1 MEILTSFYT
10 QPINRI
16 SSRYIICEYFG
27 VSVMQEN
34 RLVWVDCLKFLAI
47 IGVIGIHVSSSLLSE
62 DILFSPNWFQGVFVG
77 SLFRFAIIL
86 FVMASGYLLLRK
98 QQSIYVIPFR
108 IKRILL
114 PFIFWL
120 IVYSLIKVFVI
131 GELGDSWNFFD
142 LIEYIFMGFLNPTN
156 ISIQFW
162 YVYMILGLYIFSP
175 ILSRWIQNAPIKEIE
190 YLILIWILIS
200 IFQFFDMDSILLDYL
215 RYFTGA
221 IGYFVL
227 GYYLTIKKNRL
238 LHDRKLGVIL
248 FISGTLITILGTV
261 GLSYMLADQ
270 SLFFIQL
277 GDITPGACLQG
288 IGLFIIVFN
297 SDFNKLDRIITDLI
311 VKISISSYGIYLVNI
326 LVINL
331 LEKYGIINFN
341 GFALLNIGLSIIL
354 VLIISYAIIEL
365 MSRFKILRHFTG
377 R

>member
-1 MEILTSFYT
+1 MD
-10 QPINRI
+10 
-16 SSRYIICEYFG
+16 
-27 VSVMQEN
+27 EN

-47 IGVIGIHVSSSLLSE
+47 IGVIGIHLSSSLLNN
-62 DILFSPNWFQGVFVG
+62 DILFSSNWFQGVFM
-77 SLFRFAIIL
+77 SSFFRFAIIL

-108 IKRILL
+108 IKRILV

-120 IVYSLIKVFVI
+120 IAYALIKVFVN
-131 GELGDSWNFFD
+131 GALGTSWDLFD
-142 LIEYIFMGFLNPTN
+142 LIEYLFMGFLNPTN

-190 YLILIWILIS
+190 YLILIWVLIS

-227 GYYLTIKKNRL
+227 GYYLTIKEKRILHNRRFGL
-238 LHDRKLGVIL
+238 NL
-248 FISGTLITILGTV
+248 FILGTLITMFGTV
-261 GLSYMLADQ
+261 ILSYILADQ

-297 SDFNKLDRIITDLI
+297 TDFSKIDKRITNLI
-311 VKISISSYGIYLVNI
+311 VKVSISSYGIYLVNI

-331 LEKYGIINFN
+331 LEKFNIINFN
-341 GFALLNIGLSIIL
+341 AFPIFTMGFYIAL
-354 VLIISYAIIEL
+354 VLVISYAIIGL
-365 MSRFKILRHFTG
+365 MSRFVILSHFTG
-377 R
+377 RKAVSFKGIRPKL

>member
-1 MEILTSFYT
+1 M
-10 QPINRI
+10 I

-62 DILFSPNWFQGVFVG
+62 DILFSLNWFQGVFVG

-238 LHDRKLGVIL
+238 LHDRKLGIIL

-331 LEKYGIINFN
+331 LEKFGIINFN
-341 GFALLNIGLSIIL
+341 GFALLNIGFSIIL

>member
-27 VSVMQEN
+27 VCVMQEN

-62 DILFSPNWFQGVFVG
+62 DILFSLNWFQGVFVG

-238 LHDRKLGVIL
+238 LHDRKLGIIL

>member
-16 SSRYIICEYFG
+16 SSRYIIYEYFG
-27 VSVMQEN
+27 VCVMQEN

-62 DILFSPNWFQGVFVG
+62 DILFSLNWFQGVFVG

-131 GELGDSWNFFD
+131 GELGTSWNFFD

>member
-1 MEILTSFYT
+1 
-10 QPINRI
+10 
-16 SSRYIICEYFG
+16 
-27 VSVMQEN
+27 
-34 RLVWVDCLKFLAI
+34 
-47 IGVIGIHVSSSLLSE
+47 
-62 DILFSPNWFQGVFVG
+62 
-77 SLFRFAIIL
+77 
-86 FVMASGYLLLRK
+86 
-98 QQSIYVIPFR
+98 
-108 IKRILL
+108 
-114 PFIFWL
+114 
-120 IVYSLIKVFVI
+120 
-131 GELGDSWNFFD
+131 
-142 LIEYIFMGFLNPTN
+142 MGFLNPTN

-238 LHDRKLGVIL
+238 LHDRKLGIIL

>member
-1 MEILTSFYT
+1 
-10 QPINRI
+10 
-16 SSRYIICEYFG
+16 
-27 VSVMQEN
+27 MQEN

-62 DILFSPNWFQGVFVG
+62 DILFSLNWFQGVFVG

-131 GELGDSWNFFD
+131 GELGTSWNFFD

-238 LHDRKLGVIL
+238 LHDRKLGIIL

-297 SDFNKLDRIITDLI
+297 SDFNKMDRIITDVI

-331 LEKYGIINFN
+331 LEKFGIINFN